1 MAGCHTERGVT
12 FIMLQ
17 EVEAQLHFWPWST
30 GNREETVDLSTE
42 GAVFPFYGSPVI
54 SLSSTAFLILPQRH
68 ERFAGLGPKFVTTKG
83 QYQLYETPHG
93 VLASTENKKQKD
105 NFISVKYLGNR
116 VQVKLS
122 ASGARTRQIFHE
134 GETEPLESD
143 LSKTVLAWSQ
153 FFDDIIEEALKNW
166 NKLNTYP
173 WSEILNFIDSISV
186 DVNEPRMALIVKIA
200 EQMHHRISHTVNAA
214 RKVLIRERQM
224 MPAGRVAETDTTCLR
239 WYIRQPGET
248 MAQKAAGHRQSLLG
262 VARVESY
269 NTLENRVLKDFLFRC
284 RLECNRYIDNEVG
297 KNLTLQRSRRAGQI
311 RSYKNLCSNLKRNTL
326 FDDLHKPPPGTP
338 PNYVLRNDFRYREV
352 WRNYVRLIKR
362 EDEEDRLWDWQSRT
376 WADVV
381 RFLVNATLY
390 SLTKEHIFQGSLFSV
405 KEMFTSTMH
414 LFKEQHLGSR
424 VEAGSEPGPFIIKS
438 KYLGKRK
445 EFVLE
450 VVHSSLANQ
459 HIVTQDFGRL
469 GGHLYLVLTPLA
481 GGKRTVIIIWG
492 VHTASSD
499 NHPEWKDICKSAEV
513 AVDRHIIILGERTQ
527 EFPNLYGFIVASD
540 LEQNQTEMHFNRGD
554 NLFLLQVSSD
564 QRSWNDA
571 IAGISLFLE
580 DFINNII

>member
-1 MAGCHTERGVT
+1 
-12 FIMLQ
+12 MLR

-30 GNREETVDLSTE
+30 ANREETVDLSTE
-42 GAVFPFYGSPVI
+42 GAVFPFFGSPVI
-54 SLSSTAFLILPQRH
+54 SLSITASLILPQRH
-68 ERFAGLGPKFVTTKG
+68 EKFAEFGPKFATIKG

-93 VLASTENKKQKD
+93 VLSSMENRKHKD
-105 NFISVKYLGNR
+105 NVLIVKYLGNR
-116 VQVKLS
+116 AQVKLT
-122 ASGARTRQIFHE
+122 AKGARSRQKHVE
-134 GETEPLESD
+134 GITEPFESD

-166 NKLNTYP
+166 NKLNRYP
-173 WSEILNFIDSISV
+173 WSEILNFIDKISV
-186 DVNEPRMALIVKIA
+186 DSNEPRMALIVKIA

-248 MAQKAAGHRQSLLG
+248 MAQKAAGHRQTLLG
-262 VARVESY
+262 VTRVESY
-269 NTLENRVLKDFLFRC
+269 NTLENRVLKDFLSRC
-284 RLECNRYIDNEVG
+284 RIECNRYIDNEVG
-297 KNLTLQRSRRAGQI
+297 ENITLRNSNRAGQI
-311 RSYKNLCSNLKRNTL
+311 RSYKILCSNLKKNPL
-326 FDDLHKPPPGTP
+326 FDGLHKPHPGTP

-381 RFLVNATLY
+381 RFLVNVTLC
-390 SLTKEHIFQGSLFSV
+390 SLTAEYIFQGRMFSV
-405 KEMFTSTMH
+405 QEMFNSTMH

-438 KYLGKRK
+438 DTQGKKK

-450 VVHSSLANQ
+450 VVHSNLASQ
-459 HIVTQDFGRL
+459 HKVTQDFGRL

-492 VHTASSD
+492 IHTAASES
-499 NHPEWKDICKSAEV
+499 HPKWKDICKSAEL
-513 AVDRHIIILGERTQ
+513 ALERHTILLGERIKDL
-527 EFPNLYGFIVASD
+527 PNLYGFIVASD
-540 LEQNQTEMHFNRGD
+540 LEKDQTEMHFNKGE
-554 NLFLLQVSSD
+554 NLFLLQVPSD

-580 DFINNII
+580 DFISNII